1 MHLMVFAALYLAV
14 HLALPD
20 CARLYLAVPGSALV
34 CHDLPFHR
42 LPHTATGWP
51 KCFCI
56 YRVKCSKAMSWD
68 GMGWGWDRLLVL
80 VDGME
85 IGNIFVC
92 LIPCYH
98 KHESGKP
105 KWICWFS
112 CTKNDVSLTTLLSF
126 SSPWASLL
134 PLARQTLQCRLTLL
148 RAEAWKEG
156 VLKKK

>member
-1 MHLMVFAALYLAV
+1 MGLFSTVPGCTWLYLTVPDCTWLYLALLWSAMIYLSTDS
-14 HLALPD
+14 HILLLAGLN
-20 CARLYLAVPGSALV
+20 AFVY
-34 CHDLPFHR
+34 
-42 LPHTATGWP
+42 TGLNAQKLW
-51 KCFCI
+51 
-56 YRVKCSKAMSWD
+56 V